1 MEFIYAQSPGAMK
14 GVLLGM
20 LFLTEGIAMG
30 FAAFIIFLQGKS
42 PHFHFTSFFGNS
54 NNYVT
59 DILSN
64 CLLTRKPFD
73 EGELKCVD
81 GPLFSYVLLA
91 VVVILA
97 IVVFTGASIK
107 YSFRKRDIEPYN
119 PNF

>member
-30 FAAFIIFLQGKS
+30 FAAFIIFLQGQS
-42 PHFHFTSFFGNS
+42 HPFHFTSFFGNS
-54 NNYVT
+54 NNYVI
-59 DILSN
+59 DILRN
-64 CLLTRKPFD
+64 CLLKPHHD
-73 EGELKCVD
+73 GELKCVD
-81 GPLFSYVLLA
+81 GPMFSYVLLA

-97 IVVFTGASIK
+97 IVVFTGAAIK

>member
-30 FAAFIIFLQGKS
+30 FAAFIIFLQGQA
-42 PHFHFTSFFGNS
+42 PPFHFTSFFGNS
-54 NNYVT
+54 NNYVI

-64 CLLTRKPFD
+64 CLLTLD

-97 IVVFTGASIK
+97 IVVFTGAAIK